1 VDKFEAQALASSG
14 FDTADVPPRYR
25 SSYFLHIW
33 ANGYS
38 ASYYAYAWTRMLA
51 QDAFAWFESHGG
63 LTRANGERFRN
74 MVLSR
79 GNTED
84 LADMYRGFVGH
95 DPDINPYLQYYGLTG
110 GAAANTTP
118 PPTPASAVPPPPAA
132 APAPAPAQ
140 PKKGERG

>member
-1 VDKFEAQALASSG
+1 
-14 FDTADVPPRYR
+14 
-25 SSYFLHIW
+25 
-33 ANGYS
+33 
-38 ASYYAYAWTRMLA
+38 
-51 QDAFAWFESHGG
+51 
-63 LTRANGERFRN
+63 